1 MTQEQADKLNALVG
15 IPCVHG
21 NNDANGMSCFAMIY
35 QAMKVFRGNDA
46 DKIPMEYL
54 KLAEQWYKDQPNLI
68 WDETLKIADEITD
81 IDDLRESDVVMFSMF
96 GDGVITH
103 MGVMV
108 DEHRFIHALINT
120 NSKISKIRSR
130 FWKEKLVKMA
140 RMR

>member
-1 MTQEQADKLNALVG
+1 MTQEQMNKLNALVG

-21 NNDANGMSCFAMIY
+21 SNNDDGMSCFAMIY
-35 QAMKVFRGNDA
+35 QATKIFDEKHA
-46 DKIPMEYL
+46 DMIPMKYLELPEYWY
-54 KLAEQWYKDQPNLI
+54 EQQPDLI
-68 WDETLKIADEITD
+68 WNETLKVADEITD
-81 IDDLRESDVVMFSMF
+81 VDDLREADIVMFSML

-108 DEHRFIHALINT
+108 DNYRFIHALINT